1 MDQRNQVKCGKSMY
15 LIELLSE
22 QDCFLNLFF
31 FNLKVSLKAFRIM
44 IFKILRIKNFWNPY
58 NFI

>member
-1 MDQRNQVKCGKSMY
+1 MDQRNQVKCGQSMY

-31 FNLKVSLKAFRIM
+31 F
-44 IFKILRIKNFWNPY
+44 
-58 NFI
+58 